1 MVDSDDKD
9 SVSWDGHGSDKMS
22 LSEDGTDLANGEVEE
37 TRGRDEVVTP
47 ERKKVTVTGCEN
59 LADDKKNYVQN

>member
-47 ERKKVTVTGCEN
+47 ERKKVKVTGCEN

>member
-1 MVDSDDKD
+1 MEVTKCHFPRMVLILPM
-9 SVSWDGHGSDKMS
+9 VR
-22 LSEDGTDLANGEVEE
+22 EE